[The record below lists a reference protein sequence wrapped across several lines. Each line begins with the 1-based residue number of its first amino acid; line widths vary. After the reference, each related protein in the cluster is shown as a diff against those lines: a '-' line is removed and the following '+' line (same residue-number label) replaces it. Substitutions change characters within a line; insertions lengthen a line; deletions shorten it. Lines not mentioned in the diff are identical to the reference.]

1 MTGHSFAPLSRTA
14 AALLLAGAA
23 VAALSTVNALE
34 EPMLIFDF
42 SQPDAVSAWYSIG
55 DRVMGGVSSG
65 RMHQGEGFAVF
76 EGEVSLENN
85 GGFSS
90 VRSEPQPLDLSEHE
104 GIALNV
110 RGDGQRYKLGLKID
124 GRFDGIVYRAEITP
138 AAGEWATLR
147 VPFEEFEPVFR
158 GSRVPDAPALAP
170 DRVRSVGLLISDKQA
185 GPFRL
190 EVAWI
195 GAYGP
200 SDATQSV
207 NARGE

>member
-1 MTGHSFAPLSRTA
+1 LFAWFSRA
-14 AALLLAGAA
+14 AAAILLAGATL
-23 VAALSTVNALE
+23 AAISAASALE

-42 SQPDAVSAWYSIG
+42 SQPETVSAWYSIG

-85 GGFSS
+85 GGFFSM
-90 VRSEPQPLDLSEHE
+90 RSEPRQLDLSDHE
-104 GIALNV
+104 GIALEV
-110 RGDGQRYKLGLKID
+110 RGDGQRYKLGLKTD
-124 GRFDGIVYRAEITP
+124 SRFDGIVYRAEITP
-138 AAGEWATLR
+138 PAGEWTTMR
-147 VPFEEFEPVFR
+147 VPFEEFAPVFR
-158 GSRVPDAPALAP
+158 GFRVRGAPPLAP

-195 GAYGP
+195 GAYG
-200 SDATQSV
+200 SADATQTV
-207 NARGE
+207 NAPD